1 MQKRFRNARQHAFSF
16 NIHNFVEQI
25 LLSNFVEIETINRTN
40 RILKIF
46 YDFQNSS
53 TNKFCRTLKVRQSS
67 IGSIVELFD

>member
-1 MQKRFRNARQHAFSF
+1 MQKWFRNPRQHAFSF

-25 LLSNFVEIETINRTN
+25 LLSNFVEIETINR
-40 RILKIF
+40 ILTIF

-67 IGSIVELFD
+67 IGSIVKLFD